1 MSNERPK
8 ILLAAM
14 ETLFG
19 SRLVA
24 LMVKETRQILR
35 DKQQLFLLMFPPIV
49 QICLYGFALS
59 PDVQDL
65 RLAIDDECK
74 SYKSR
79 ELTSA
84 LVENRVFKIAGVP
97 AVQGD
102 NSPSPTRDYAS
113 LMKGIERG
121 NIDAGL
127 VIPPDFDRKI
137 SQGHQGHVQLVIDA
151 VDANTAGITQ
161 GYATQM
167 IQSFAR
173 LLDRTNQR
181 RPRPV
186 TSQVTYAYNP
196 GLISSWFFVPGVL
209 GLVLTLTGSL
219 VSSVTLVKE
228 KDSGTLEQL
237 LMTPAESWEIL
248 VAKIVPL
255 LIMLNG
261 TVLLALSVGRTMFN
275 LPFRGNFF
283 TYMFVSMIYIFVV
296 ISIGIILATISKNQ
310 RQAILTSFFFN
321 LPLIQLSGALSP
333 IESMPDFFRYLTY
346 LNPLRYYIQCIRNIL
361 LKGVGL
367 DVMWRDVL
375 VLAAVAVFLLLSSA
389 ARFRKQLS

>member
-1 MSNERPK
+1 MQIIESLEK
-8 ILLAAM
+8 VL
-14 ETLFG
+14 G
-19 SRLVA
+19 SRLLS
-24 LMVKETRQILR
+24 LMLKETRQILR
-35 DKQQLFLLMFPPIV
+35 DKQQLFLLAFPPIV

-65 RLAIDDECK
+65 RLGITDECK

-79 ELTSA
+79 ELSSD
-84 LVENRVFKIAGVP
+84 LVENRVFKVAKAPGTLNTMMKAIE
-97 AVQGD
+97 QGH
-102 NSPSPTRDYAS
+102 
-113 LMKGIERG
+113 L
-121 NIDAGL
+121 DAGL

-137 SQGHQGHVQLVIDA
+137 SQGHVGTVQLVIDA

-167 IQSFAR
+167 IQAYGKSIQTTP
-173 LLDRTNQR
+173 DVV
-181 RPRPV
+181 PV
-186 TSQVTYAYNP
+186 TEEVTYAYNP
-196 GLISSWFFVPGVL
+196 GLISAWFFVPGVL
-209 GLVLTLTGSL
+209 GLVLTLTGTL

-237 LMTPAESWEIL
+237 LMTPADSWEIL

-255 LIMLNG
+255 MVMLTG
-261 TVLLALSVGRTMFN
+261 TVLIALVVSTLMFN
-275 LPFRGNFF
+275 LPFRGNFI
-283 TYMFVSMIYIFVV
+283 TYMFVSGIYIFVV

-361 LKGVGL
+361 LKGVGIE
-367 DVMWRDVL
+367 VMWRDIL
-375 VLAAVAVFLLLSSA
+375 VLAVVAIVLLLSSA
-389 ARFRKQLS
+389 ARFRRQLG

>member
-1 MSNERPK
+1 MSAERPK
-8 ILLAAM
+8 VLLAAM
-14 ETLFG
+14 ETMFG

-74 SYKSR
+74 TYKSR

-84 LVENRVFKIAGVP
+84 LVENRVFKVASVP
-97 AVQGD
+97 G
-102 NSPSPTRDYAS
+102 SPNDRPLPDRDYAS

-127 VIPPDFDRKI
+127 VIPPEFDRNI
-137 SQGHQGHVQLVIDA
+137 SQRHVGHVQLIIDA

-167 IQSFAR
+167 IQSYAR
-173 LLDRTNQR
+173 LLNKSN

-186 TSQVTYAYNP
+186 SSQVTYAYNP

-255 LIMLNG
+255 LVMLNG
-261 TVLLALSVGRTMFN
+261 TVLLALTVGRTMFN

-375 VLAAVAVFLLLSSA
+375 VLAAVAIFLLLSSA

>member
-1 MSNERPK
+1 MKVLN
-8 ILLAAM
+8 ILESIL
-14 ETLFG
+14 G
-19 SRLVA
+19 VRLLS

-65 RLAIDDECK
+65 RLGIVDECK
-74 SYKSR
+74 TYKSR
-79 ELTSA
+79 ELSSA
-84 LVENRVFKIAGVP
+84 LVENRVFKISKAP
-97 AVQGD
+97 D
-102 NSPSPTRDYAS
+102 NLAPDNLDS
-113 LMKGIERG
+113 LMKSIERG
-121 NIDAGL
+121 KLDAGL
-127 VIPPDFDRKI
+127 VIPPNFDRQI
-137 SQGHQGHVQLVIDA
+137 SQGHQASVQLIIDA

-167 IQSFAR
+167 IQTYAR
-173 LLDRTNQR
+173 GLLPTQP
-181 RPRPV
+181 PRPV

-209 GLVLTLTGSL
+209 GLVLTLTGTL

-261 TVLLALSVGRTMFN
+261 TVLLALAVGKIMFN

-283 TYMFVSMIYIFVV
+283 TYMFVSGIYIFVV

-321 LPLIQLSGALSP
+321 LPLIQLSGAISP
-333 IESMPDFFRYLTY
+333 IESMPDFFRMLTY
-346 LNPLRYYIQCIRNIL
+346 LDPLRYYIDCIRNIL
-361 LKGVGL
+361 LRGVGL
-367 DVMWRDVL
+367 EVMGREVF
-375 VLAAVAVFLLLSSA
+375 VLASLAVILLFSSA
-389 ARFRKQLS
+389 AGFRKQLS

>member
-1 MSNERPK
+1 MRVMN
-8 ILLAAM
+8 ILESCL
-14 ETLFG
+14 G
-19 SRLVA
+19 VRLLA

-35 DKQQLFLLMFPPIV
+35 DKQQLFLLTFPPIV

-59 PDVQDL
+59 PDVHDL
-65 RLAIDDECK
+65 RLGIVDECK
-74 SYKSR
+74 TYKSR

-84 LVENRVFKIAGVP
+84 LIENQVFKIARGP
-97 AVQGD
+97 D
-102 NSPSPTRDYAS
+102 DLNSM
-113 LMKGIERG
+113 MKNIERG
-121 NIDAGL
+121 KVDAGL
-127 VIPPDFDRKI
+127 VIPPDFDRQI
-137 SQGHQGHVQLVIDA
+137 SQGHQASVQLIIDA

-167 IQSFAR
+167 VQNYAQS
-173 LLDRTNQR
+173 LLQEQFI
-181 RPRPV
+181 RPV
-186 TSQVTYAYNP
+186 VSQVTYAYNP

-209 GLVLTLTGSL
+209 GLVLTLTGTL

-261 TVLLALSVGRTMFN
+261 TVLLALAVGKIMFD

-283 TYMFVSMIYIFVV
+283 TYMFVSGIYIFVV
-296 ISIGIILATISKNQ
+296 ISIGIILATVSKNQ

-321 LPLIQLSGALSP
+321 LPLIQLSGAISP
-333 IESMPDFFRYLTY
+333 IESMPDFFRMLTY
-346 LNPLRYYIQCIRNIL
+346 LDPLRYYIDCIRNIL
-361 LKGVGL
+361 LRGVGL
-367 DVMWRDVL
+367 EVMWKEIS
-375 VLAAVAVFLLLSSA
+375 VLACVAIVLLLSSA
-389 ARFRKQLS
+389 AGFRKQLS

>member
-1 MSNERPK
+1 MKSIGLLENIMGAR
-8 ILLAAM
+8 LAA
-14 ETLFG
+14 LI
-19 SRLVA
+19 L
-24 LMVKETRQILR
+24 KETRQILR
-35 DKQQLFLLMFPPIV
+35 DKQQLFLLMFPPVV

-65 RLAIDDECK
+65 RLAVIDECK
-74 SYKSR
+74 TTNSR
-79 ELTSA
+79 ELVSA
-84 LVENRVFKIAGVP
+84 LVENRVFKIGK
-97 AVQGD
+97 
-102 NSPSPTRDYAS
+102 SPENLNAM
-113 LMKGIERG
+113 MKSIERG
-121 NIDAGL
+121 QADAGV

-137 SQGHQGHVQLVIDA
+137 SQHRTAHIQLIIDA
-151 VDANTAGITQ
+151 VDANTAGIAQ

-167 IQSFAR
+167 ISRFSR
-173 LLDRTNQR
+173 KLSPNQQL
-181 RPRPV
+181 RPV
-186 TSQVTYAYNP
+186 QSQVTYVYNP

-237 LMTPAESWEIL
+237 LMTPADSWEIL
-248 VAKIVPL
+248 MAKIIPL
-255 LIMLNG
+255 LVMLNG
-261 TVLLALSVGRTMFN
+261 TVLLALFIGKLMFN

-283 TYMFVSMIYIFVV
+283 TYMFVSNIYIFVV

-333 IESMPDFFRYLTY
+333 IESMPDFFRMLTY

-361 LKGVGL
+361 LKGVGF
-367 DVMWRDVL
+367 DVMWRDIL
-375 VLAAVAVFLLLSSA
+375 VLACLAAILLLSSA

>member
-1 MSNERPK
+1 MK
-8 ILLAAM
+8 GVQLL
-14 ETLFG
+14 EGLLG
-19 SRLVA
+19 PRLCA
-24 LMVKETRQILR
+24 LIVKETRQILR
-35 DKQQLFLLMFPPIV
+35 DKQQLFLLTFPPIV

-65 RLAIDDECK
+65 RLAVVDQCK

-84 LVENRVFKIAGVP
+84 LIENRVFKIAK
-97 AVQGD
+97 
-102 NSPSPTRDYAS
+102 SPEDLNDMMRS
-113 LMKGIERG
+113 IERG
-121 NIDAGL
+121 KVDAGV

-137 SQGHQGHVQLVIDA
+137 SQGHTASIQLIIDA
-151 VDANTAGITQ
+151 VDANTAGIAQ

-167 IQSFAR
+167 ISSYSR
-173 LLDRTNQR
+173 KLETNPRT
-181 RPRPV
+181 RPV
-186 TSQVTYAYNP
+186 QSQVTYVYNP

-209 GLVLTLTGSL
+209 GLVLTLTGTL
-219 VSSVTLVKE
+219 VSSVTLIKE
-228 KDSGTLEQL
+228 KDTGTLEQL
-237 LMTPAESWEIL
+237 LMTPADSWEIL
-248 VAKIVPL
+248 MAKIVPL
-255 LIMLNG
+255 LVMLNG
-261 TVLLALSVGRTMFN
+261 TVLLALFVGKLMFN

-283 TYMFVSMIYIFVV
+283 LYMFVSNIYMFVV

-333 IESMPDFFRYLTY
+333 IESMPDFFRALSY

-361 LKGVGL
+361 LKGVGI
-367 DVMWRDVL
+367 DVMWRDIL
-375 VLAAVAVFLLLSSA
+375 VLGCLAAILLLSSA

>member
-1 MSNERPK
+1 MINTTILESMLGGR
-8 ILLAAM
+8 LLA
-14 ETLFG
+14 
-19 SRLVA
+19 
-24 LMVKETRQILR
+24 LMMKETRQILR

-65 RLAIDDECK
+65 RLGIVDECK
-74 SYKSR
+74 TYKSR
-79 ELTSA
+79 ELSSA
-84 LVENRVFKIAGVP
+84 LVENRVFKIAQSP
-97 AVQGD
+97 GD
-102 NSPSPTRDYAS
+102 LSAMMTS
-113 LMKGIERG
+113 IERG
-121 NIDAGL
+121 KIDAGL
-127 VIPPDFDRKI
+127 VIPPDFERRI
-137 SQGHQGHVQLVIDA
+137 SQGKQASVQLIIDA

-167 IQSFAR
+167 VNAYSESLVKNPAVV
-173 LLDRTNQR
+173 
-181 RPRPV
+181 PV
-186 TSQVTYAYNP
+186 TRQVTYAYNP
-196 GLISSWFFVPGVL
+196 GLVSAWFFVPGVL
-209 GLVLTLTGSL
+209 GLVLTLTGTL

-237 LMTPAESWEIL
+237 LMTPADSWEIL

-261 TVLLALSVGRTMFN
+261 TVLLALTVSTLIFK

-283 TYMFVSMIYIFVV
+283 LYMFVSMIYIFVV
-296 ISIGIILATISKNQ
+296 ISIGIILATVSKNQ

-333 IESMPDFFRYLTY
+333 IESMPDFFRALSY

-361 LKGVGL
+361 LKGVGM
-367 DVMWRDVL
+367 DVMWRDIL
-375 VLAAVAVFLLLSSA
+375 VLACLAIFLLLSSA

>member
-1 MSNERPK
+1 MK
-8 ILLAAM
+8 ILEILENLLGAK
-14 ETLFG
+14 LF
-19 SRLVA
+19 A

-35 DKQQLFLLMFPPIV
+35 DKQQLFLLAFPPIV

-65 RLAIDDECK
+65 RLGIDDECK

-79 ELTSA
+79 ELASA
-84 LVENRVFKIAGVP
+84 LVENRVFKIAQAPG
-97 AVQGD
+97 
-102 NSPSPTRDYAS
+102 SLES
-113 LMKGIERG
+113 LMSQIERG
-121 NIDAGL
+121 KLDAGL
-127 VIPPDFDRKI
+127 IIPPDFDRRI
-137 SQGHQGHVQLVIDA
+137 SQNKPASIQLIIDA

-167 IQSFAR
+167 VNVYGKSLSRQPAVVA
-173 LLDRTNQR
+173 
-181 RPRPV
+181 V
-186 TSQVTYAYNP
+186 TQQVTYAYNP
-196 GLISSWFFVPGVL
+196 GLISSWFFIPGVL

-261 TVLLALSVGRTMFN
+261 TVLLALSVSKLIFN
-275 LPFRGNFF
+275 MPFRGNFLL
-283 TYMFVSMIYIFVV
+283 YMFVSGIYIFVV
-296 ISIGIILATISKNQ
+296 ISIGIVLATISKNQ
-310 RQAILTSFFFN
+310 RQAILTSFFIN

-333 IESMPDFFRYLTY
+333 IESMPDLFRALSL
-346 LNPLRYYIQCIRNIL
+346 LNPLRYYIQCVRNIL

-367 DVMWRDVL
+367 EVMWKDVAI
-375 VLAAVAVFLLLSSA
+375 LALFATVLLLSSA

>member
-1 MSNERPK
+1 
-8 ILLAAM
+8 
-14 ETLFG
+14 
-19 SRLVA
+19 
-24 LMVKETRQILR
+24 MVKETRQILR

-65 RLAIDDECK
+65 RLAVDDECK
-74 SYKSR
+74 TYKSR
-79 ELTSA
+79 ELVSA
-84 LVENRVFKIAGVP
+84 LVENRVFKIAQVP
-97 AVQGD
+97 NEKSTSSLLPD
-102 NSPSPTRDYAS
+102 HDYQS
-113 LMKGIERG
+113 LMTAIARG
-121 NIDAGL
+121 NVDAGL
-127 VIPPDFDRKI
+127 VIPPDFDRLI
-137 SQGHQGHVQLVIDA
+137 SQGHQGVVQLIIDA

-167 IQSFAR
+167 IQAYGRVLGKEKDFV
-173 LLDRTNQR
+173 
-181 RPRPV
+181 RPV
-186 TSQVTYAYNP
+186 SSQVTYAYNP

-248 VAKIVPL
+248 VAKIIPL

-261 TVLLALSVGRTMFN
+261 TVLLALTVGRTMFN
-275 LPFRGNFF
+275 VPFRGSFF
-283 TYMFVSMIYIFVV
+283 TYMFVSMIYVFVV

-310 RQAILTSFFFN
+310 RQAILTSFFIN

-375 VLAAVAVFLLLSSA
+375 VLALVAMILLFTSA

>member
-1 MSNERPK
+1 MK
-8 ILLAAM
+8 ILEVM
-14 ETLFG
+14 ETLIG
-19 SRLVA
+19 ARLLA

-35 DKQQLFLLMFPPIV
+35 DKQQLFLLMFPPII

-65 RLAIDDECK
+65 RLAITDECNTN
-74 SYKSR
+74 KSR
-79 ELTSA
+79 ELASA
-84 LVENRVFKIAGVP
+84 LVENRVFKISKSPPDLAGM
-97 AVQGD
+97 
-102 NSPSPTRDYAS
+102 
-113 LMKGIERG
+113 MKAIERG
-121 NIDAGL
+121 YIDAGV

-137 SQGHQGHVQLVIDA
+137 SQGKPADVQLIIDA

-167 IQSFAR
+167 IMSYGKTLAPITR
-173 LLDRTNQR
+173 IS
-181 RPRPV
+181 PV
-186 TSQVTYAYNP
+186 RSEVTYVYNP
-196 GLISSWFFVPGVL
+196 GLISAWFFVPGVL

-237 LMTPAESWEIL
+237 LMTPADSWEIL

-255 LIMLNG
+255 LVMLNG
-261 TVLLALSVGRTMFN
+261 TVLLALFVGKLMFN

-283 TYMFVSMIYIFVV
+283 LYMFVSNIYIFVV

-333 IESMPDFFRYLTY
+333 IESMPDFFRLLSYA
-346 LNPLRYYIQCIRNIL
+346 NPLRYYIQCIRNIL
-361 LKGVGL
+361 LKGVGF
-367 DVMWRDVL
+367 DVMWKDIS
-375 VLAAVAVFLLLSSA
+375 VLAVLAVVLLLSSA
-389 ARFRKQLS
+389 ARFRKQLG

>member
-1 MSNERPK
+1 MK
-8 ILLAAM
+8 TLLLL
-14 ETLFG
+14 EKLVG
-19 SRLVA
+19 SRLYA

-35 DKQQLFLLMFPPIV
+35 DKQQLFLLMFPPVI

-59 PDVQDL
+59 PDVQNL
-65 RLAIDDECK
+65 RLAVTDECN
-74 SYKSR
+74 SNKSR

-84 LVENRVFKIAGVP
+84 LVENRVFKIGK
-97 AVQGD
+97 
-102 NSPSPTRDYAS
+102 SPLNLADM
-113 LMKGIERG
+113 MKGIERG
-121 NIDAGL
+121 YIDAGV

-137 SQGHQGHVQLVIDA
+137 SQGGPASVQLIIDA

-167 IQSFAR
+167 ISSYGRKLAVA
-173 LLDRTNQR
+173 T
-181 RPRPV
+181 PVRPV
-186 TSQVTYAYNP
+186 RSEVTYVYNP
-196 GLISSWFFVPGVL
+196 GLISAWFFVPGVL

-237 LMTPAESWEIL
+237 LMTPADSWEIL

-255 LIMLNG
+255 LVMLNG
-261 TVLLALSVGRTMFN
+261 TVLLALCVGKVMFN

-283 TYMFVSMIYIFVV
+283 LYMFVSNIYIFVV

-333 IESMPDFFRYLTY
+333 IESMPDSFRMLSY

-367 DVMWRDVL
+367 DVMWKDVS
-375 VLAAVAVFLLLSSA
+375 VLAVIAVVLLLSSA
-389 ARFRKQLS
+389 ARFRKQLG

>member
-1 MSNERPK
+1 MNKDKLDAILDKFFNGR
-8 ILLAAM
+8 LLA
-14 ETLFG
+14 
-19 SRLVA
+19 
-24 LMVKETRQILR
+24 LMLKETRQILR
-35 DKQQLFLLMFPPIV
+35 DKQQLFLLCFPPIV

-65 RLAIDDECK
+65 RLAVDDECK

-84 LVENRVFKIAGVP
+84 LVENRVFKITK
-97 AVQGD
+97 
-102 NSPSPTRDYAS
+102 SPPTLAA
-113 LMKGIERG
+113 LMTGIERG
-121 NIDAGL
+121 RIDAGL
-127 VIPPDFDRKI
+127 IIPPDFDRKI
-137 SQGHQGHVQLVIDA
+137 DQGHQADIQLIIDG

-167 IQSFAR
+167 IQQFSQT
-173 LLDRTNQR
+173 LSPKKIV
-181 RPRPV
+181 RPAI
-186 TSQVTYAYNP
+186 SEVTYAYNP

-209 GLVLTLTGSL
+209 GLVLTLTGTL

-237 LMTPAESWEIL
+237 LMTPADSWEIL

-261 TVLLALSVGRTMFN
+261 TVLLALTMGTLIFN
-275 LPFRGNFF
+275 VPFRGNFF
-283 TYMFVSMIYIFVV
+283 TYMFVSGIYIFVV

-333 IESMPDFFRYLTY
+333 IESMPDIFRWLSY
-346 LNPLRYYIQCIRNIL
+346 LNPLRYYIQCVRNIL

-367 DVMWRDVL
+367 EVMWRDVL
-375 VLAAVAVFLLLSSA
+375 ILFCVAVVLLLSSA